1 MLDPLPRNMAVFGDG
16 PFKKT
21 IKIKLS
27 YKGRVLIQYDQFLP
41 KIIGKDSRE
50 ACTQGKVFVRTQ
62 EAVDKPRRLGS
73 GKTLPSP
80 CSPIFSLQK
89 CEKITFC
96 CLVHSLLKDV
106 QNN

>member
-1 MLDPLPRNMAVFGDG
+1 MDWTIFLTPWIHMLVPLPPNMVVFGEG

-50 ACTQGKVFVRTQ
+50 ACTRRKVYVRT
-62 EAVDKPRRLGS
+62 
-73 GKTLPSP
+73 
-80 CSPIFSLQK
+80 
-89 CEKITFC
+89 
-96 CLVHSLLKDV
+96 
-106 QNN
+106 